1 MKAREI
7 DIFLNVYKFW
17 GYAVRDKGAEKA
29 IVKFKEIDEYLVM
42 HKTKTA
48 YLNFVR
54 VSHGISLQIRWLMEY
69 PREYSIEYLMKTYSD
84 L

>member
-29 IVKFKEIDEYLVM
+29 IVKFEEIDEYLVM

-54 VSHGISLQIRWLMEY
+54 VSHGISLRIRWHLEF
-69 PREYSIEYLMKTYSD
+69 PRIRSMDFVMQIYSEL
-84 L
+84 

>member
-42 HKTKTA
+42 HNIPTMLRPGDTKA
-48 YLNFVR
+48 FEILMR
-54 VSHGISLQIRWLMEY
+54 IRWHLEF
-69 PREYSIEYLMKTYSD
+69 PRIRSMDFVMQIYSEL
-84 L
+84 